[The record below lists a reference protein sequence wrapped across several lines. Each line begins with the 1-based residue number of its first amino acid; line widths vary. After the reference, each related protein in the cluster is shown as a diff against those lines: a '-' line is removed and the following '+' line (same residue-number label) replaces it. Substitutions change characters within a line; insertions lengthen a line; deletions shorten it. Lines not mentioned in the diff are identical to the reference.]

1 MRGHVCPTYPPYD
14 LSIPD
19 NRRVDAWLEEFRR
32 YEKDG
37 GLPRLSIL
45 RLPNDHTA
53 GTRPGMPTPR
63 AMIAENDQA
72 LGRIVEAISK
82 SRFWKESAIFV
93 LEDDAQNGADHI
105 DAHRSVLLVASPYA
119 RRGALDPT
127 MYTTSGVLRTIELI
141 LGLEPLSQ
149 YDAAATPMY
158 AAFRSK
164 PDARPFTARP
174 PRVPLD
180 EKNRPDAWGAEE
192 SVRMNLEE
200 ADRAPDLLLNEI
212 VWRSVRGADQPMPA
226 PMRASWVRPIEIEEE
241 EEDDDGEG
249 DAAESP

>member
-1 MRGHVCPTYPPYD
+1 
-14 LSIPD
+14 
-19 NRRVDAWLEEFRR
+19 
-32 YEKDG
+32 
-37 GLPRLSIL
+37 
-45 RLPNDHTA
+45 
-53 GTRPGMPTPR
+53 
-63 AMIAENDQA
+63 
-72 LGRIVEAISK
+72 
-82 SRFWKESAIFV
+82 
-93 LEDDAQNGADHI
+93 
-105 DAHRSVLLVASPYA
+105 
-119 RRGALDPT
+119 
-127 MYTTSGVLRTIELI
+127 LRTIELI

-164 PDARPFTARP
+164 PDARPFTALP

-226 PMRASWVRPIEIEEE
+226 PMRASWVRPIDIEA

>member
-1 MRGHVCPTYPPYD
+1 
-14 LSIPD
+14 
-19 NRRVDAWLEEFRR
+19 
-32 YEKDG
+32 
-37 GLPRLSIL
+37 
-45 RLPNDHTA
+45 
-53 GTRPGMPTPR
+53 
-63 AMIAENDQA
+63 MIAENDLA

-105 DAHRSVLLVASPYA
+105 DAHRSVLLMASPYA
-119 RRGALDPT
+119 RRGALDST
-127 MYTTSGVLRTIELI
+127 MYTTSGVLRTIEMI

-158 AAFRSK
+158 AAFQSK
-164 PDARPFTARP
+164 PDARPFAVRP
-174 PRVPLD
+174 ARVPLD
-180 EKNRPDAWGAEE
+180 EKNRPDAWGAEA
-192 SVRMNLEE
+192 SAQMNLEE

-226 PMRASWVRPIEIEEE
+226 PMRASWVRPIDIEEE
-241 EEDDDGEG
+241 DEDADGDG

>member
-1 MRGHVCPTYPPYD
+1 M
-14 LSIPD
+14 
-19 NRRVDAWLEEFRR
+19 
-32 YEKDG
+32 
-37 GLPRLSIL
+37 PRLSIL

-72 LGRIVEAISK
+72 LGRLVEAISK

-105 DAHRSVLLVASPYA
+105 DAHRSVLLMASPYA
-119 RRGALDPT
+119 RRGALDAT

-158 AAFRSK
+158 AAFGSK
-164 PDARPFTARP
+164 PDVRPFTALP

-226 PMRASWVRPIEIEEE
+226 PMRASWVRPIEIEEAE
-241 EEDDDGEG
+241 EVDEGEG
-249 DAAESP
+249 DAAEAP